1 MCSPRCV
8 GYENTSVE
16 GEGKGVRGTRRRGPY
31 NFGEE
36 TM

>member
-1 MCSPRCV
+1 MCSLRCV

-16 GEGKGVRGTRRRGPY
+16 GEGVRGTRRRGPY